1 MIQILFLKEIAGS
14 NEGEQ
19 QQQKQNENQIQISLR
34 ELKLCS
40 FFSTN
45 LVFLTFLILI
55 LHNQPHI

>member
-1 MIQILFLKEIAGS
+1 MNSRAICGYKSETV
-14 NEGEQ
+14 EQ